1 MGGQKP
7 WIYFVVLR
15 YSFIFNKIGALK
27 ERKKEGSY
35 LSMKESYVAMSKYL
49 LKALPLNS
57 QVLKDIFCLGPVK
70 REKEW
75 TVNAIGRLVSMLPHI
90 IAEREVSLNKD
101 EWKILQTEEIPDDWY
116 MENSGQQKRIDTY
129 GLKCLKSALKQ
140 VTLSTLYL
148 VKL

>member
-1 MGGQKP
+1 
-7 WIYFVVLR
+7 
-15 YSFIFNKIGALK
+15 
-27 ERKKEGSY
+27 
-35 LSMKESYVAMSKYL
+35 MKESYVAMSKYL